1 MNHTGYHIQGLS
13 LGLQHAVL
21 LDHGG
26 RAGTCQQVCVEVI
39 DPQQHFADSRLP
51 ASLVQNED
59 LYLPDDI

>member
-1 MNHTGYHIQGLS
+1 MDQTGYHIQVLS
-13 LGLQHAVL
+13 LG
-21 LDHGG
+21 
-26 RAGTCQQVCVEVI
+26 RAGNVTCQQVCVEVI